1 MPRCIGIDF
10 GTTKSV
16 VSWVNPTTG
25 RAETV
30 RLGVGSDI
38 VPTSVYKDGPNLLF
52 GDDAEDEMLDNPL
65 QYRRNFKLSLGVGAP
80 ILRGQVEGRVLDAE
94 ALTAFYLRHLRE
106 KCSCPGFVD
115 QTPVERAVITY
126 PVTFALHPAKLQ
138 ALTRAAKDAG
148 FNNIELM
155 CEPEAAGHA
164 FLKEVGNN
172 VNGPILVVD
181 WGGGTL
187 DISILSIDEINQIR
201 CLRQFFKGS
210 DTMGGECIDRLL
222 LDYAKNRYAEEKGAE
237 VDNTLTAL
245 PRQLRIVERF
255 KKQLDQKES
264 AKLFLS
270 EGLAGIAI
278 SRSELATVIEPF
290 MSDVKQLIYNVLK
303 TAKQEGCTPD
313 RMLLIGGTNRMPYI
327 QDELKQEFGMQTIVW
342 QNSRVA
348 VSLGAAY
355 AADGGAHPAKVKST
369 SPVKNQRPK
378 KQSAKE
384 KPQSQPQKSK
394 PKTKP
399 NPPKDKGKKWKPG
412 VYHPTIPHIFTS
424 ETKGAWDCDPGYVF
438 KKPGYPLEGV
448 KWAAKQ
454 TIFNVP
460 NIHSGV
466 KEGSWFP
473 DYGYEL
479 KDPNDPFKGA
489 VKIGKAASQR
499 VSVKATTSVKNSRNH
514 SRNVTLD
521 DVRIAFA
528 GLVDNKFHIRGSI
541 PKEKLANARDGM
553 HITERD
559 SKVLCLYDSC
569 AIFTLGDTGWA
580 IVPSGIYIRRE
591 WAEPCFF
598 RWREI
603 RTVNVEGNHLE
614 INDYRGPMLWG
625 DNLKKTLVVMSIK
638 YLVKLGTG
646 ERCG

>member
-16 VSWVNPTTG
+16 VSYVNPTTG

-30 RLGVGSDI
+30 RLGLETDI
-38 VPTSVYKDGPNLLF
+38 VPTSVYKENQNLLF
-52 GDDAEDEMLDNPL
+52 GDDAEDVMHINPL
-65 QYRRNFKLSLGVGAP
+65 QYRRNFKLSLGEDTP

-126 PVTFALHPAKLQ
+126 PVTFALHPAKLE

-148 FNNIELM
+148 FNNVELM

-187 DISILSIDEINQIR
+187 DISILSIDERNQIR

-255 KKQLDQKES
+255 KKLLDQKES

-278 SRSELATVIEPF
+278 SRSDLATVIAPF
-290 MSDVKQLIYNVLK
+290 MSEVKQLIYNVLK
-303 TAKQEGCTPD
+303 TAKEQGCAPD

-342 QNSRVA
+342 HNSRVA

-355 AADGGAHPAKVKST
+355 AANKGTRSARVSRTAPTIDDKAQK
-369 SPVKNQRPK
+369 PK
-378 KQSAKE
+378 KVTAK
-384 KPQSQPQKSK
+384 KRSK
-394 PKTKP
+394 TNSKVSKC
-399 NPPKDKGKKWKPG
+399 DSRIWKPG

-614 INDYRGPMLWG
+614 INDYRGPLLWG

>member
-30 RLGVGSDI
+30 RLGRENEI
-38 VPTSVYKDGPNLLF
+38 VPTSVYKENQNLLF
-52 GDDAEDEMLDNPL
+52 GDDAEDVMRVNPL
-65 QYRRNFKLSLGVGAP
+65 QYRRNFKLSLGENTP
-80 ILRGQVEGRVLDAE
+80 ILRGQVEDRVLDAE
-94 ALTAFYLRHLRE
+94 ALTAFYLRNLRE

-126 PVTFALHPAKLQ
+126 PVTFALHPAKLA

-148 FNNIELM
+148 FNNVELM

-164 FLKEVGNN
+164 FLKEVGSNSN
-172 VNGPILVVD
+172 KPILVVD

-187 DISILSIDEINQIR
+187 DISILSIDERNQIR

-222 LDYAKNRYAEEKGAE
+222 LDYAKNRYAKEKGVK

-255 KKQLDQKES
+255 KQQLDQIES
-264 AKLFLS
+264 AELFLS
-270 EGLAGIAI
+270 EGLTGIAI
-278 SRSELATVIEPF
+278 SRSDLATVIEPF
-290 MSDVKQLIYNVLK
+290 MSDVKQLIHNVLQ
-303 TAKQEGCTPD
+303 TAKVEGCTPG

-327 QDELKQEFGMQTIVW
+327 QEELKKEFGMQTIVW
-342 QNSRVA
+342 QNLRVA

-355 AADGGAHPAKVKST
+355 AANKGARPART
-369 SPVKNQRPK
+369 SRTALNGNNNAQKPK
-378 KQSAKE
+378 KVTAK
-384 KPQSQPQKSK
+384 KGSKTKSK
-394 PKTKP
+394 LS
-399 NPPKDKGKKWKPG
+399 KGNIISWKPG
-412 VYHPTIPHIFTS
+412 VYHPTIPHIFTA
-424 ETKGAWDCDPGYVF
+424 ETEGWWDCDPGYVF

-448 KWAAKQ
+448 KWAANQ

-473 DYGYEL
+473 DCGYEL
-479 KDPNDPFKGA
+479 KDSNDPFKGA

-514 SRNVTLD
+514 SRNVTLN
-521 DVRIAFA
+521 DVRMAFA
-528 GLVDNKFHIRGSI
+528 GLVEDKFHIRGSI

-553 HITERD
+553 HIKEHD

-580 IVPSGIYIRRE
+580 IVPSGIYIRDTWE
-591 WAEPCFF
+591 NPCFF
-598 RWREI
+598 HWSEI
-603 RTVNVEGNHLE
+603 RTVNVEGNNLK
-614 INDYRGPMLWG
+614 INDYSGPLLWG
-625 DNLKKTLVVMSIK
+625 DDFKMTQVVLAIKCLVEI
-638 YLVKLGTG
+638 GTG
-646 ERCG
+646 E